1 MSASREKKKRLNQP
15 EVTVTEA
22 PKKSMSK
29 CLKRALTIV
38 IAVVVVAAIVFLGM
52 VSSGFFQKNLTAAVI
67 NGHKVTPAM
76 MSYFY
81 MNAYSNLQS
90 TMQFDTETPLSE
102 QEAYGENLG
111 EYVRDYTITSATNIY
126 SMYDEAVA
134 NGFTLDEEAQA
145 AIDSEIQMMDLYA
158 QMYGFSSGNAMLAS
172 QYGPGADEDS
182 YVEYLTISQTAQLY
196 STKIQEEKEYTEE
209 DLQAH
214 YEANSDSFNA
224 ASFRQFSVTPDTLG
238 VEADEEGLKA
248 CEETAKTVAA
258 AAEAGEEAFL
268 DAVQNAIPEENAEEY
283 DAAATTLREGVA
295 FSSLSDVY
303 KDWVTDDARQEGDVT
318 YVENGESGYI
328 VLYYLHRED
337 YSFQL
342 PNVRHILISFSDAT
356 DEAAKEEAKAE
367 ADHVLEEYMA
377 GEQTEEAFAELAK
390 THSSDNAEEGG
401 LYENITPGS
410 MVEAFD
416 AWCFDEAR
424 QVGDT
429 GIVETEYGY
438 HVMYFVGFGDTYL
451 NYTLE
456 NDLRYTDF
464 QAWYEEV
471 TADTECTTNDFG
483 MRYVVEM

>member
-1 MSASREKKKRLNQP
+1 MSASREKKKRLGQP
-15 EVTVTEA
+15 EVIKTEA

-29 CLKRALTIV
+29 GLKRALTVIV
-38 IAVVVVAAIVFLGM
+38 TVIVVAAIIFLGM
-52 VSSGFFQKNLTAAVI
+52 VSSGFFQKTLTAAVI

-81 MNAYSNLQS
+81 MNAYNNLQS

-111 EYVRDYTITSATNIY
+111 KYVQDYTVTSATNIY
-126 SMYDEAVA
+126 AMYDEALA

-145 AIDSEIQMMDLYA
+145 AIDSEIQMLDLYA
-158 QMYGFSSGNAMLAS
+158 QMYGFSDGNAMLAS
-172 QYGPGADEDS
+172 QYGPGANKDS

-209 DLQAH
+209 DLMAH

-224 ASFRQFSVTPDTLG
+224 VSFRQFPVTPDTLG

-248 CEETAKTVAA
+248 CENVAMTVAA

-268 DAVQNAIPEENAEEY
+268 EAVVNALPAEKAEEY
-283 DAAATTLREGVA
+283 DAASTTLREGVA
-295 FSSLSDVY
+295 FSSISDVY
-303 KDWVTDDARQEGDVT
+303 KDWVTDEARQEGDVT

-342 PNVRHILISFSDAT
+342 PNVRHILISAADAA
-356 DEAAKEEAKAE
+356 DEASKEEAKAE
-367 ADHVLEEYMA
+367 ADHVLEEYLA

-416 AWCFDEAR
+416 AWCFDAAR
-424 QVGDT
+424 QTGDT

-438 HVMYFVGFGDTYL
+438 HVMYFVGYGDTYL

-464 QAWYEEV
+464 QAWYDEV
-471 TADTECTTNDFG
+471 TADTECVTNEFG